1 MRIPDADQ
9 AIGNLVKWSA
19 RDDWAPY
26 QAQVF
31 AEHFELVQEK
41 LGVSELEVVDLLGE
55 AFGMVFVF
63 ILEDFFTARFGE
75 DGELNVVDDYLK
87 RRGWRE
93 KVSAKR
99 YLQTLRDSVVSLY
112 EVVDLDPGHAMTV
125 RDLILGGDP
134 VTVEEKLGSESAAR
148 WDRVAGRIVIVN
160 KKPYFTGGLLLLPH
174 HVADDVL
181 SAVDEMAKRLKRD
194 LRKEAKKQG
203 EKAEIDDRNVREILL
218 SGSFFCRLFTQA
230 WLIDALG
237 QAQAP
242 MPEIRNTD
250 GEDIVFS
257 EVCFPVKGDES
268 EIATVLDGIDGL
280 ERDEPEELRWT
291 WHGRGS
297 PSQRMS
303 QGRQEGLT
311 FRSED
316 EAGRTILGNAEISGD
331 ALVLSTNSRERAEK
345 GRNLLASH
353 LGKLVGSPL
362 TAHQDLEKMLE
373 KSSES
378 TPMEPDLPPEIAEQV
393 VHGYLDDHY
402 RRTLDDPLP
411 ILDGKTPRQA
421 AKTKKGRG
429 QVVDWLKHLE
439 NSEFRRATKQ
449 GHKPYDMAWMWREL
463 KIDGTR

>member
-1 MRIPDADQ
+1 MRIPGADQ

-19 RDDWAPY
+19 KDYWAPF

-31 AEHFELVQEK
+31 AEHFELVQER
-41 LGVSELEVVDLLGE
+41 LSVSEQEIMDLLGE
-55 AFGMVFVF
+55 AFGMVFGFV
-63 ILEDFFTARFGE
+63 LEDFFTARFGE

-93 KVSAKR
+93 KVPAKR
-99 YLQTLRDSVVSLY
+99 YLQAVRDSEVSLY
-112 EVVDLDPGHAMTV
+112 EVVDLNPGHTMTV
-125 RDLILGGDP
+125 RDLILGGEP

-148 WDRVAGRIVIVN
+148 WDRIAGRIVIVN
-160 KKPYFTGGLLLLPH
+160 KKPYFTGGMLLLPRH
-174 HVADDVL
+174 MTDDVL
-181 SAVDEMAKRLKRD
+181 STVDEMAKRLRKG

-203 EKAEIDDRNVREILL
+203 EQAEIKDRDVREMLL
-218 SGSFFCRLFTQA
+218 SGSIVCRLFTQA

-250 GEDIVFS
+250 GDEIVFS
-257 EVCFPVKGDES
+257 EVRFPIRGDAAQL
-268 EIATVLDGIDGL
+268 ATVLDGIDGF
-280 ERDEPEELRWT
+280 ERDEPNELRWT

-303 QGRQEGLT
+303 QDRQEGLT

-316 EAGRTILGNAEISGD
+316 GAGRTSLGNAEIAGD

-345 GRNLLASH
+345 GRDLLASH
-353 LGKLVGSPL
+353 LGKLVGGPL
-362 TAHQDLEKMLE
+362 TSHQDLEKMLE
-373 KSSES
+373 ERPES
-378 TPMEPDLPPEIAEQV
+378 TPTEPDLPPEIAEQV
-393 VHGYLDDHY
+393 VHSYLDDHY

-421 AKTKKGRG
+421 VKSKKGRA
-429 QVVDWLKHLE
+429 QVVDWLKQLE
-439 NSEFRRATKQ
+439 NSEFRRATQQ
-449 GHKPYDMAWMWREL
+449 GHKPYDTAWMWREL
-463 KIDGTR
+463 KIEGTR

>member
-1 MRIPDADQ
+1 MRIPGADQ
-9 AIGNLVKWSA
+9 AIGNLVKWSS
-19 RDDWAPY
+19 REEWAPY
-26 QAQVF
+26 QAEVF
-31 AEHFELVQEK
+31 AEHFELVQEE
-41 LGVSELEVVDLLGE
+41 LGVSEQEVVDVLGE
-55 AFGMVFVF
+55 AFGMVFGF
-63 ILEDFFTARFGE
+63 ILEDFFTARFGK

-99 YLQTLRDSVVSLY
+99 YLKTLRDSVASLY
-112 EVVDLDPGHAMTV
+112 EVVDLDPGRTMTV

-148 WDRVAGRIVIVN
+148 WDRIAGRIVIVN
-160 KKPYFTGGLLLLPH
+160 EKPYFTGGLLLLPH

-181 SAVDEMAKRLKRD
+181 SAIDEMAKRLKRD

-203 EKAEIDDRNVREILL
+203 GNAEIDDLAVREILF

-230 WLIDALG
+230 WLIDALR
-237 QAQAP
+237 QARAP

-250 GEDIVFS
+250 GEDIMFS
-257 EVCFPVKGDES
+257 EVCFPVLGDEA
-268 EIATVLDGIDGL
+268 EIATVLDGIGGL
-280 ERDEPEELRWT
+280 ERDGSEELRWT

-303 QGRQEGLT
+303 RGRHEGLI
-311 FRSED
+311 FQSED
-316 EAGRTILGNAEISGD
+316 EAGRTIPGDVQISGD

-345 GRNLLASH
+345 GRDLLASH

-362 TAHQDLEKMLE
+362 TAHQDLDKMLE
-373 KSSES
+373 KRSES
-378 TPMEPDLPPEIAEQV
+378 TPMEPDLPPEIAEQA

-411 ILDGKTPRQA
+411 NLNGKTPRQA
-421 AKTKKGRG
+421 VKTKKGRR
-429 QVVDWLKHLE
+429 QVVDWLKYLE
-439 NSEFRRATKQ
+439 NSEFRRAAEQ
-449 GHKPYDMAWMWREL
+449 GHEPYDMAWMWREL
-463 KIDGTR
+463 KLDETR